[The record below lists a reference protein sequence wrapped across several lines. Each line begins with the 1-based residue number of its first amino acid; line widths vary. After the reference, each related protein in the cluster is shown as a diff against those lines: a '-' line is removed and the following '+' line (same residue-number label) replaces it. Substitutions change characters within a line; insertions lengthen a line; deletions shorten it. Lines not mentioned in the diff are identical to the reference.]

1 MEELFLVLREIQ
13 AYLPTE
19 NSPSKMQWSE
29 KALQILMNKNIKQPL
44 ASPLAT
50 CSRGPHTIKL
60 SGHPPS
66 FLSIVKYSR
75 LMRSHRMKTR
85 QLMRGTTRNSCQITP
100 IQGTESASG
109 AFPAVIII
117 AITGLNSP
125 SLYSPPSSTLK
136 STSWARRYGLCPGRC
151 PHKLKS

>member
-19 NSPSKMQWSE
+19 KNTSKMQWSE

-50 CSRGPHTIKL
+50 CSGVPHTIKL
-60 SGHPPS
+60 SGQSPS
-66 FLSIVKYSR
+66 FLSIVRYSR

-85 QLMRGTTRNSCQITP
+85 RLRRGTTRDSCQITP
-100 IQGTESASG
+100 IQGTESASW
-109 AFPAVIII
+109 ACPTVIII

-125 SLYSPPSSTLK
+125 SLSSPPSSTLK